1 MVKVS
6 IIIPTSDR
14 QDLLL
19 RAISSIFV
27 QDFSDF
33 EVIVVDDGAVSS
45 MDKVKEIYGDKVF
58 YLKNDKKLGA
68 AATRNRGIS
77 EANGVYFAFLDDDDQ
92 WLPSKLRLQVEALDK
107 SPSDVGF
114 SYTAVKNCF
123 NKKIEITN
131 VPDGV
136 NDLSIISLTRFKGFL
151 TSTLLVRKSLFEE
164 LGVFDEGLPSHQEA
178 ELILRFSQTYKGF
191 GINMPLV
198 IMDATT
204 NHEHIGS
211 KLSRRIEGRE
221 KLLKIS

>member
-1 MVKVS
+1 MVKES

-123 NKKIEITN
+123 NKK
-131 VPDGV
+131 
-136 NDLSIISLTRFKGFL
+136 
-151 TSTLLVRKSLFEE
+151 RK
-164 LGVFDEGLPSHQEA
+164 
-178 ELILRFSQTYKGF
+178 
-191 GINMPLV
+191 
-198 IMDATT
+198 
-204 NHEHIGS
+204 
-211 KLSRRIEGRE
+211 
-221 KLLKIS
+221 